1 MKKKMAGTH
10 ESAGPLMSD
19 VARLAGVAVS
29 TVSRALANPGRV
41 NEETR
46 LRIAAAAEELGYT
59 PNAAARNLR
68 VGRSDIVM
76 VVLPGPLFYGAS
88 QAVSE
93 VLQGVDAELT
103 RAGFH
108 LLIANLDR
116 EEATERHILDLAF
129 GGTVRG
135 AIILSSDL
143 PRHGNRALPDAG
155 IPIVSI
161 LLDLTGNGVPSV
173 VTNEREAMRD
183 ATRRLIALGH
193 RRFYFVPG
201 PIGNFHDV
209 ERYGGLVEAL
219 NEAGLGEGSVR
230 RFGRSYDF
238 RQGFEC
244 GSDAAGEFLE
254 LDERPT
260 AVLCCSDD
268 IAIAFMHAIRGAGIP
283 VPDAVSVVGF
293 DGAAVGEFCGPGL
306 ATIRQPT
313 ADMGAAAARGLL
325 KAITGAGSPAER
337 TVIASEW
344 LERGS
349 TAPPPIPG

>member
-1 MKKKMAGTH
+1 MKKRTSETH

-46 LRIAAAAEELGYT
+46 QRIAAAAEQLGYT

-88 QAVSE
+88 QTVSE
-93 VLQGVDAELT
+93 VLDGVDTELT
-103 RAGFH
+103 RAGYH

-116 EEATERHILDLAF
+116 EEETERHILDLAF

-135 AIILSSDL
+135 AIILASQL
-143 PRHGNRALPDAG
+143 PRHGNRSLSDAG
-155 IPIVSI
+155 IPVVSV
-161 LLDLTGNGVPSV
+161 LLDLTGKGVPSV
-173 VTNEREAMRD
+173 VTNEREALRA
-183 ATRRLIALGH
+183 ATHRLIAEGH
-193 RRFYFVPG
+193 RSFYFVAG

-219 NEAGLGEGSVR
+219 DATELGEAAVR
-230 RFGRSYDF
+230 RFGQPYEF
-238 RQGFEC
+238 REGFAC
-244 GSDAAGEFLE
+244 GSAAALEFLALE
-254 LDERPT
+254 DRPT

-268 IAIAFMHAIRGAGIP
+268 IAIAFMHTIRRAGIA

-313 ADMGAAAARGLL
+313 VDMGATAARGLL
-325 KAITGAGSPAER
+325 KAIAGEAPLAER
-337 TVIASEW
+337 TVLPSAW

-349 TAPPPIPG
+349 TAPAPMSR